1 MWQVM
6 RTTNQGQPCAAPA
19 LFFPQVK
26 ASVMSD
32 LVPVSPDRHGAQVWQ
47 RFRSYDF
54 VQDHPLVPIVLG
66 EQEQVAATL
75 PIVAQ
80 RHSGALWPMAV
91 TRLGPRSAMVAAN
104 GVWRGSYVPSILRV
118 HPFAARL
125 TTDSPAQC
133 VLLVNE
139 ATGLVSPR
147 PGVLSDG
154 QEPFFTEDG
163 QLSPVLAQIVAFF
176 QARIP
181 AEEQTRAA
189 MAALDGAKLL
199 TPTPPLA
206 GVSVPDGALWL
217 DPVALAALG
226 RSELA
231 HLHRLGALGL
241 AHAMLVARH
250 HLGFLA
256 QVEAQLDQ
264 IAAPVAPALVPRQTR
279 PEDAALA
286 GFFDAIAASQT
297 RD

>member
-1 MWQVM
+1 
-6 RTTNQGQPCAAPA
+6 
-19 LFFPQVK
+19 
-26 ASVMSD
+26 MSD
-32 LVPVSPDRHGAQVWQ
+32 LVPVSLERHGAQVWL
-47 RFRSYDF
+47 RFQSYGF

-80 RHSGALWPMAV
+80 RHAGALWPMAV

-118 HPFAARL
+118 HPFAARPSP
-125 TTDSPAQC
+125 DNPAQS

-139 ATGLVSPR
+139 GSGLVQPR
-147 PGVLSDG
+147 PALGPAEG

-163 QLSPVLAQIVAFF
+163 QLVPVLAQIVAFF

-181 AEEQTRAA
+181 AEAQTRTA

-199 TPTPPLA
+199 TPTPPLD
-206 GVSVPDGALWL
+206 GISVPEGALWI
-217 DPVALAALG
+217 DAGALAALG

-231 HLHRLGALGL
+231 HLHRLGALAL

-264 IAAPVAPALVPRQTR
+264 IAAAPQPKAPARQAL
-279 PEDAALA
+279 PEDIALA